1 MPIVFSGQAG
11 LFRGGR
17 VIAVVSASQSCSI
30 SIVNVLTEAKPSF
43 SPTTPPAGTNAGDIG
58 SFGHGF
64 RGWIRGGTS
73 FLTVLTLALVG
84 MQFVFTMIQP
94 DLNDPDVWWHMRNAQ
109 YLVQHHQLPRQDMYS
124 FTAAGQPWINTEWLS
139 ELPFYFAYR
148 FFGLSGLKTLTFA
161 LPSTMILLVL
171 YLCFL
176 ESRNFKASIAA
187 CAFASFLAK
196 VSYGPR
202 TILLG
207 YIFLILLLIILQRFR
222 VRGNGPLWLV
232 PLLFCVWANTHGS
245 WAIGLILFFMIGVA
259 GLVGGSWGRIES
271 IRWTPPQMRQLA
283 LTGVASVAALFINPF
298 GWRLVYYPFDLAFK
312 QKLNIA
318 HVAEWVPL
326 DFQDVRGKFV
336 FVLIVGLLLA
346 ALLRKCKWNLGEI
359 LILLFSLHTALTH
372 IRFLVLLGIVAAPLA
387 AKLLDFFPAY
397 RPELDTPRV
406 NAVVILAIVALMA
419 VFWPN
424 KAKIQ
429 GSVAETYPTGAI
441 SYLKAHSVRDNVLNF
456 YLWGGYLEWND
467 PEMKVFVDSRV
478 DIFEYAGVLQDYLQL
493 LGSDTLVRRIDPIM
507 QKYNIRYVLF
517 PPGDSTNPNL
527 SGSGLIYLLEH
538 DPRWRVAYQDKV
550 CVLMERQTQVEQ
562 SAVQFRGDEVLA
574 QAAH

>member
-1 MPIVFSGQAG
+1 VS
-11 LFRGGR
+11 
-17 VIAVVSASQSCSI
+17 VI
-30 SIVNVLTEAKPSF
+30 TEAKPSL
-43 SPTTPPAGTNAGDIG
+43 SLTAEPVRSAGGDFG
-58 SFGHGF
+58 SFGPGL
-64 RGWIRGGTS
+64 RGWIRRGTS
-73 FLTVLTLALVG
+73 FLAVLTLALIG
-84 MQFVFTMIQP
+84 MQFVFTMILP

-109 YLVQHHQLPRQDMYS
+109 YLVQHRHILNRDMYS

-139 ELPFYFAYR
+139 EIPFYLSYR
-148 FFGLSGLKTLTFA
+148 FFGLSGLKALTFV
-161 LPSTMILLVL
+161 LPSTMILLLL
-171 YLCFL
+171 YLCFQ

-202 TILLG
+202 TILFG
-207 YIFLILLLIILQRFR
+207 YILMVLLLILLRRFR
-222 VRGNGPLWLV
+222 EHGTGPLWLV

-245 WAIGLILFFMIGVA
+245 WAIGLILFFLTGVA
-259 GLVGGSWGRIES
+259 GLVGGCWGRIES
-271 IRWTPPQMRQLA
+271 SRWTPSQMRQLA
-283 LTGVASVAALFINPF
+283 LTGLASVAALFINPF

-336 FVLIVGLLLA
+336 FVLIVALLLA
-346 ALLRKCKWNLGEI
+346 ALLRKSRWGLGEI

-387 AKLLDFFPAY
+387 AKLLDFFPPY

-406 NAVVILAIVALMA
+406 NALVILAMVSLMA

-424 KAKIQ
+424 DAKIRE
-429 GSVAETYPTGAI
+429 SVAETYPAGAI
-441 SYLKAHSVRDNVLNF
+441 SYLKAHSVHGNILNF

-467 PEMKVFVDSRV
+467 PEIKVFVDSRV

-493 LGSDTLVRRIDPIM
+493 LGSDTLVRQRDSIV
-507 QKYNIRYVLF
+507 QKYKINYVLF
-517 PPGDSTNPNL
+517 PPGNSMNPNL

-538 DPRWRVAYQDKV
+538 DPRWKVAYQDKV
-550 CVLMERQTQVEQ
+550 CVLMERQPT
-562 SAVQFRGDEVLA
+562 AVQSENMQSSDFEIIA
-574 QAAH
+574 QATH